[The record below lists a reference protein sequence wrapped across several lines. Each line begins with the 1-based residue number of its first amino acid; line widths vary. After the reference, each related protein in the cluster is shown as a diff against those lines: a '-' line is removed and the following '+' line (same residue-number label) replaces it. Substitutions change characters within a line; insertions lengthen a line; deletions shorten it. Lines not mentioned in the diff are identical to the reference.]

1 MLMIAYSLTILT
13 LIEQTKFIFQQ
24 EFDMLDDGEV
34 HYTLGNAILHNNKK
48 GWTILH
54 QKWYLISKLQ
64 KNHMFNCN
72 SLSTPMQPKTW
83 LNKHDFLNTP
93 TMQVIVDI
101 YPHSNIVGNLMHS

>member
-54 QKWYLISKLQ
+54 QK
-64 KNHMFNCN
+64 
-72 SLSTPMQPKTW
+72 
-83 LNKHDFLNTP
+83 
-93 TMQVIVDI
+93 
-101 YPHSNIVGNLMHS
+101 